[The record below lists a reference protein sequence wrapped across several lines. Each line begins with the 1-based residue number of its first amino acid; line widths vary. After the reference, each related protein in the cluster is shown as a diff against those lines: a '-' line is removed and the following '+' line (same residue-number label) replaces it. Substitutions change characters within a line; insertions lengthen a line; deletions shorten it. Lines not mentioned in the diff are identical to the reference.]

1 MNKYLAI
8 IAAIVMFALATEARA
23 DLITSIGNTG
33 SSLVNGNTATT
44 VSVLAAQSGQLAPFN
59 ASCGSDAGAAGSTNC
74 STSWS
79 FSNAALGSGVTIT
92 GATLTLGIWD
102 IDSKATGNQV
112 ANFSITGGESLTS
125 AFNTAAEAL
134 NSNTGSIN
142 SEYDVFTFTL
152 SSASFSALASGNTAL
167 ALSLQAPGFGVLG
180 ASGSNGASL
189 IFSTLDIQTT
199 ATTDGGTVPE
209 PSTWI
214 LLLTGI
220 GSMIILRRP
229 RRTN

>member
-8 IAAIVMFALATEARA
+8 IVATVMLGLANEARA
-23 DLITSIGNTG
+23 DFLTSIGNTG
-33 SSLVNGNTATT
+33 SSLVNGSTASS
-44 VSVLAAQSGQLAPFN
+44 VNVLAAQSGQLAPFN
-59 ASCGSDAGAAGSTNC
+59 GSCGGDAGAAGSTNC
-74 STSWS
+74 STIWS

-102 IDSKATGNQV
+102 IDSKAAGNQV
-112 ANFSITGGESLTS
+112 ANFSITSGESLTS
-125 AFNTAAEAL
+125 AFNAAAEAL

-142 SEYDVFTFTL
+142 SEYDIFTFTL
-152 SSASFSALASGNTAL
+152 SSASFSALAAGNTGL
-167 ALSLQAPGFGVLG
+167 AISLQGPGLGVLG
-180 ASGSNGASL
+180 NTGSNGASL

-199 ATTDGGTVPE
+199 TTAVGGTVPE

-220 GSMIILRRP
+220 GSMMILKR
-229 RRTN
+229 RRTNE